1 MNIFLGTDICEISR
15 IKAITDRYNDKF
27 LNKIFTP
34 EELEYCLNKSNNKFE
49 SLSGR
54 FATKEA
60 VAKALGSGLNGLGWN
75 NGVDW
80 KEIELKRNAIG
91 NLSLKL
97 TGKAKRIEQEK
108 NINNWAVSI
117 AHSRNDAISTV
128 IGYSSQ

>member
-15 IKAITDRYNDKF
+15 IKTAIDKYNEKF

-34 EELEYCLNKSNNKFE
+34 DELEYCLNKSKNKFE
-49 SLSGR
+49 SLSAR

-60 VAKALGSGLNGLGWN
+60 VAKALGWGLNGLGWQD
-75 NGVDW
+75 GVDW
-80 KEIELKRNAIG
+80 KEIELKRNEIG
-91 NLSLKL
+91 NLSLNL
-97 TGKAKRIEQEK
+97 TGKAKTIEQEK

-128 IGYSSQ
+128 IGYSN

>member
-15 IKAITDRYNDKF
+15 VETAINKYSDKF
-27 LNKIFTP
+27 LNKIFTT
-34 EELEYCLNKSNNKFE
+34 EELDYCLNKSKNKFE
-49 SLSGR
+49 SLSAR

-91 NLSLKL
+91 NLSLNL

-128 IGYSSQ
+128 IGYSNY